1 MKFEQI
7 HSVQDFLQF
16 ESILDSGII
25 RMKDSSYILII
36 DVKPINYSLRSKLE
50 KSNILNSY
58 KILFQNF
65 NCDLQILIQTEKE
78 NYNEHISKVK
88 KLDLYPKLTEKYVQF
103 INSMGDN
110 SKSSTKNFY
119 IIIKSTSIEEIEN
132 NYLKIKEHLLR
143 CGNIVSKLTEEK
155 IKIVLKSFFKEK
167 GW

>member
-7 HSVQDFLQF
+7 RAVQDFLQF

-65 NCDLQILIQTEKE
+65 NCNLQILIQTEKE

-88 KLDLYPKLTEKYVQF
+88 KLNLYPKLTEKYVQF